1 MKINLFAI
9 PKFVIPVF
17 FSAMCVHVMLT
28 LAAHGA
34 EETERSPVT
43 IHVLDTSRGKPAA
56 SVAVMLEQADGKEWR
71 EAAKGKTDKN
81 GRIDNLLPRNKP
93 LVPGIY
99 RITFESG
106 AYFAESKTKTF
117 YPQITVYFEIAD
129 PTEHY
134 HIPLLLSPFGYSTY
148 RGS

>member
-1 MKINLFAI
+1 MKIDRFVI
-9 PKFVIPVF
+9 SKFVTPVF
-17 FSAMCVHVMLT
+17 VSALCVHAMLT
-28 LAAHGA
+28 LAAQGA
-34 EETERSPVT
+34 EQTERSPIT

-56 SVAVMLEQADGKEWR
+56 SVAVTLEQADGKEWR
-71 EAAKGKTDKN
+71 ETAKGKTDKN
-81 GRIDNLLPRNKP
+81 GRIDHLLPGKKP
-93 LVPGIY
+93 LAAGIY
-99 RITFESG
+99 RVTFESG